1 MIQLL
6 KVTTWLFMGLA
17 VVFFWLSLRSL
28 TDNMEYTLY
37 ALAMILIA
45 WGSNFMLKRQEN
57 QEGKD

>member
-1 MIQLL
+1 M
-6 KVTTWLFMGLA
+6 TLA

-45 WGSNFMLKRQEN
+45 WGSNYFLKKHEN
-57 QEGKD
+57 QEKEE